1 MHCLCIPIWYSCNVF
16 HSAQYLCPLL
26 CPLSGM
32 IEVEMCALEF
42 SKDHSVGLQDRP
54 EDNVMLPQLLTELP
68 RVNARTKE
76 RPFCAAYA
84 TKARILMH
92 AHLSRLELSPQHS
105 EGSGS
110 QLRTVCACV
119 YARIHDLKELVLP

>member
-1 MHCLCIPIWYSCNVF
+1 
-16 HSAQYLCPLL
+16 
-26 CPLSGM
+26 M
-32 IEVEMCALEF
+32 IEVETCALEF

-54 EDNVMLPQLLTELP
+54 EDNVMLPLLIQELP
-68 RVNARTKE
+68 RVNAKTKE

-105 EGSGS
+105 EGMTLRSGS
-110 QLRTVCACV
+110 QLPTVCARTYACV
-119 YARIHDLKELVLP
+119 